1 MPFKDIAKKL
11 SQEIRELADNAG
23 DPITMEWKTGE
34 VIIEKGKTG
43 NYMYLVVSGEAEIRV
58 GDEVLEVVERDGIIG
73 EMALIDSP
81 MRSATVIASSDIALT
96 PIDRWKFLYLTR
108 RQPEFAL
115 YIMEVMSRRLRMMN
129 ERMGE
134 DGQPGNAQGEQKTNP
149 TA

>member
-34 VIIEKGKTG
+34 MIIEKGKPG

-134 DGQPGNAQGEQKTNP
+134 DGQPGNAKGEQKTNP